1 MYSDHNTSTA
11 TPIDLS
17 LFSTSDTTMLD
28 SLFSSLSSSLQSV
41 NITLGITDSL
51 TIAKRTVRLSDSSND
66 YHDNDQENG
75 DGDDLMMV
83 DDDDIDAAWQEFYS
97 SWEEVMKVDKVIKK
111 DKSSPSS
118 SLQSTRRSGV
128 RRGQTETVPAEM
140 IVIPTKCY
148 DGPSLTTTNNAN
160 QHTAQKQ
167 RAHQEA

>member
-1 MYSDHNTSTA
+1 
-11 TPIDLS
+11 
-17 LFSTSDTTMLD
+17 MLD
-28 SLFSSLSSSLQSV
+28 SFASLSSSLQSACM
-41 NITLGITDSL
+41 TLGIKDSL
-51 TIAKRTVRLSDSSND
+51 TIAKRTVRLR
-66 YHDNDQENG
+66 DQENG

-148 DGPSLTTTNNAN
+148 DGPSLSAP
-160 QHTAQKQ
+160 TATACNGLVQKQ
-167 RAHQEA
+167 STPQE

>member
-1 MYSDHNTSTA
+1 
-11 TPIDLS
+11 
-17 LFSTSDTTMLD
+17 MLD
-28 SLFSSLSSSLQSV
+28 SFASLSSSSLQSACM
-41 NITLGITDSL
+41 TLGIKDSL
-51 TIAKRTVRLSDSSND
+51 TIAKRTVRLR
-66 YHDNDQENG
+66 DQENG

-111 DKSSPSS
+111 DKYSPSS

-148 DGPSLTTTNNAN
+148 DGPSLTTKNNAN
-160 QHTAQKQ
+160 NHTAQKQ
-167 RAHQEA
+167 STPHEA